1 MSSQHRDLDPFFA
14 VNPLKLQT
22 LMREVSARSGY
33 YTVACP
39 GINGPKG
46 SECSSSLVKEGLN
59 DEGTRV
65 MGQRAE
71 GQLSL
76 VSDVAAELEEVQATF
91 YSHDVPW
98 QFVGHEYV
106 SDPSVTSVGKCS

>member
-1 MSSQHRDLDPFFA
+1 MRD
-14 VNPLKLQT
+14 
-22 LMREVSARSGY
+22 VSARSGY
-33 YTVACP
+33 YTLSCP

-46 SECSSSLVKEGLN
+46 SECTASLVKEGLN
-59 DEGTRV
+59 HEGTV
-65 MGQRAE
+65 VIEQRAE

-106 SDPSVTSVGKCS
+106 SDPKVAGLGKWS